1 MAVDTP
7 DVLKKILK
15 RKVEEISAAVAVE
28 SLSALSQRATQ
39 ATLPRG
45 FLSALNAR
53 IDQGESA
60 VIAEIKK
67 ASPSKGVI
75 RENFDS
81 AEIARSYA
89 AGGATCLSVLTDR
102 DFFQG
107 SSQYLIEARAACDL
121 PVIRKDFII
130 DQYQVYEARAMGAD
144 CILLIVAALGDAVLA
159 ELYGLARHLDMDVLV
174 EVHDQDELERAMQ
187 LAPGMIGINN
197 RDLRTFDV
205 SLRTTLD
212 LLEKI
217 PEGVLVVTESGILS
231 RSDVQLMRASHVNA
245 FLVGEAFMRAE
256 SPGQTLGELF
266 KPSDV

>member
-39 ATLPRG
+39 ASSPRG
-45 FLSALNAR
+45 FLSSLTVR
-53 IDQGESA
+53 IERRESA

-75 RENFDS
+75 REDFNPP
-81 AEIARSYA
+81 EIARSYA
-89 AGGATCLSVLTDR
+89 AGGAACLSVLTDV

-107 SSQYLIEARAACDL
+107 CAQYLIEAREACDL

-144 CILLIVAALGDAVLA
+144 CVLLIVAALGDAMLA
-159 ELYGLARHLDMDVLV
+159 ELYGLARHLDMDVLI
-174 EVHDQDELERAMQ
+174 EVHDQEELDRALQ
-187 LAPGMIGINN
+187 LSPDMIGINN
-197 RDLRTFDV
+197 RNLRTFDV
-205 SLRTTLD
+205 SLQTTLD
-212 LLEKI
+212 LLQKI

-231 RSDVQLMRASHVNA
+231 SADVQLMRSNNVNA

-256 SPGQTLGELF
+256 SPGQMLGELF
-266 KPSDV
+266 KLSD

>member
-1 MAVDTP
+1 MSANTP

-15 RKVEEISAAVAVE
+15 RKVEEISAAAAAE
-28 SLSALSQRATQ
+28 SLSALSQRASQ
-39 ATLPRG
+39 ASLPRG
-45 FLSALNAR
+45 FVSSLKSR

-75 RENFDS
+75 RENFDP

-89 AGGATCLSVLTDR
+89 RGGAACLSVLTDI

-107 SSQYLIEARAACDL
+107 DAQYLIEARAVCEL

-144 CILLIVAALGDAVLA
+144 CILLIVAALGDAMLM
-159 ELYGLARHLDMDVLV
+159 ELYGLARHLDMDVLI
-174 EVHDQDELERAMQ
+174 EVHDKEELQRALQ
-187 LAPGMIGINN
+187 LSPDMIGINN

-205 SLRTTLD
+205 TLQTTLD
-212 LLEKI
+212 LLGHI
-217 PEGVLVVTESGILS
+217 PDGVLVVTESGILS
-231 RSDVQLMRASHVNA
+231 RTDVQLMRDNQVHA
-245 FLVGEAFMRAE
+245 FLVGEAFMRTE
-256 SPGQTLGELF
+256 SPGQTLEDLF
-266 KPSDV
+266 RV

>member
-1 MAVDTP
+1 MSANTP

-15 RKVEEISAAVAVE
+15 RKVEEISAAAAAE
-28 SLSALSQRATQ
+28 SLSALSQRASQ
-39 ATLPRG
+39 ASLPRG
-45 FLSALNAR
+45 FVSSLKSR

-75 RENFDS
+75 RENFDP

-89 AGGATCLSVLTDR
+89 RGGAACLSVLTDI

-107 SSQYLIEARAACDL
+107 DAQYLIEARAVCEL

-144 CILLIVAALGDAVLA
+144 CILLIVAALGDATLM
-159 ELYGLARHLDMDVLV
+159 ELYGLARHLDMDVLI
-174 EVHDQDELERAMQ
+174 EVHDKEELQRALQ
-187 LAPGMIGINN
+187 LSPDMIGINN

-205 SLRTTLD
+205 TLQTTLD
-212 LLEKI
+212 LLGHI

-231 RSDVQLMRASHVNA
+231 RSDVQLMRDNQVNA

-256 SPGQTLGELF
+256 SPGQALEDIF
-266 KPSDV
+266 RV

>member
-1 MAVDTP
+1 MSANTP

-15 RKVEEISAAVAVE
+15 RKVEEISAAVAAE
-28 SLSALSQRATQ
+28 SLSALSQRASQ
-39 ATLPRG
+39 ASLPRG
-45 FLSALNAR
+45 FVSSLKSR

-75 RENFDS
+75 RENFDP

-89 AGGATCLSVLTDR
+89 RGGAACLSVLTDI

-107 SSQYLIEARAACDL
+107 DAQYLIEARAVCEL

-144 CILLIVAALGDAVLA
+144 CILLIVAALGDAMLI
-159 ELYGLARHLDMDVLV
+159 ELYGLARHLDMDVLI
-174 EVHDQDELERAMQ
+174 EVHDKEELQRALQ
-187 LAPGMIGINN
+187 LSPDMIGINN

-205 SLRTTLD
+205 TLQTTLD
-212 LLEKI
+212 LLGHI

-231 RSDVQLMRASHVNA
+231 RSDVQLMRDNQVNA

-256 SPGQTLGELF
+256 SPGQALEDIF
-266 KPSDV
+266 RV